1 MGVTADASPRV
12 LDTADAGPTAE
23 RSSVY
28 TGPSADTSD
37 PIACSG
43 RWRMLLLWRVFLLRR
58 RHVVQRSW
66 YLVFG
71 VGGELRHLRGNLLFG
86 LSAETIMCALER
98 RELERPC
105 SVDAGLRSHGVRR
118 HMSGAYVQMVRK
130 SARGRRWFGRGAQCK
145 EAPLPRYGLVPSRL
159 RLGPV

>member
-1 MGVTADASPRV
+1 MGR
-12 LDTADAGPTAE
+12 
-23 RSSVY
+23 R
-28 TGPSADTSD
+28 
-37 PIACSG
+37 
-43 RWRMLLLWRVFLLRR
+43 RMLLLWRVFLLRQ

-66 YLVFG
+66 YLVCG

-118 HMSGAYVQMVRK
+118 HMSGAYVQLVRK
-130 SARGRRWFGRGAQCK
+130 SARGRSAQSK
-145 EAPLPRYGLVPSRL
+145 EAPLPRYGFVPSGC
-159 RLGPV
+159 RLGP